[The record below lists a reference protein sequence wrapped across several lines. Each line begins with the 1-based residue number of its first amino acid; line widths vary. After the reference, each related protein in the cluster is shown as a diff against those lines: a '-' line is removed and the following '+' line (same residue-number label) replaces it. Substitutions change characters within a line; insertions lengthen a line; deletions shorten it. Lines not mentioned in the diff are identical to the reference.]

1 MSINTPDTAAET
13 NAQQHARVTFEACQL
28 AMQHIAASLPVVL
41 PTDVITTA
49 CMLISAVADAS
60 GDPAGM
66 LQLVSDVIRT
76 SPTMDSS
83 TLHAECVRAW
93 VLRGGEDSEDQ
104 RKGKVLAIYRSVNGL
119 LELLELH
126 TDGLARLQ
134 VAALLIDD
142 ACQAAGHGHP
152 LGLKFVTDTLAVI
165 KSKRANGWKP

>member
-1 MSINTPDTAAET
+1 MSINTPDTATET
-13 NAQQHARVTFEACQL
+13 HAQQHARVTLEACKL
-28 AMQHIAASLPVVL
+28 AMQHLAASLPVVL

-49 CMLISAVADAS
+49 CMLVSAVADAS
-60 GDPAGM
+60 GDRAGM

-93 VLRGGEDSEDQ
+93 VLRGSEDSEDA
-104 RKGKVLAIYRSVNGL
+104 RKDKLLAVYRGVNGL
-119 LELLELH
+119 LELLEMP

-134 VAALLIDD
+134 LAAILIDD

-165 KSKRANGWKP
+165 QSKRAEGWKP